1 MRHLCSAGM
10 VLLCACSEA
19 AMAATVTFDLAPVA
33 TTTGNEVV
41 VAPGQTVAYQ
51 LIAIVVSDTEVADNH
66 GLEAFTVSIQTN
78 SGVAQPPL
86 DAFGPLIAQ
95 HLTVFPSLGTAQD
108 DRILDITAS
117 QLGLGAPFFE
127 GIGVG
132 QAVVL
137 ATGHFNT
144 PATEGA
150 FTVKVADNP
159 TAFVVGA
166 GSKEGLAIPAN
177 GHAGPG
183 FTIRTS
189 SAAGGGTATGSDQ
202 SNAAG
207 NQGSAEQSGA
217 SGTTPTTEAG
227 GTTQPLP
234 PALQA
239 IAVLAGALVGL
250 VMAYA
255 LFGPMGLA
263 LGLVLVPLLAYVLLL
278 MGGR

>member
-1 MRHLCSAGM
+1 MRHLCSAGL
-10 VLLCACSEA
+10 VLLYACSEA
-19 AMAATVTFDLAPVA
+19 ALAATVTFDLAPVSA
-33 TTTGNEVV
+33 TLGGEVV
-41 VAPGQTVAYQ
+41 VPPGQTVEYQ
-51 LIAIVVSDTEVADNH
+51 LTAIVASDTEVADNH
-66 GLEAFTVSIQTN
+66 GLEAFTVSIQTDL
-78 SGVAQPPL
+78 GVAQPPL

-95 HLTVFPSLGTAQD
+95 YLTAFASLGTAQD
-108 DRILDITAS
+108 GQIADIAAS
-117 QLGLGAPFFE
+117 QLGLGTPFFE

-144 PATEGA
+144 PATEGV

-159 TAFVVGA
+159 TALVVGA
-166 GSKEGLAIPAN
+166 GSKQGQAIPAN

-189 SAAGGGTATGSDQ
+189 SAAGGGTATGGGQSSAGGDQ
-202 SNAAG
+202 AG
-207 NQGSAEQSGA
+207 TDQSGA
-217 SGTTPTTEAG
+217 GGTTPTTGAAG
-227 GTTQPLP
+227 VTQPLP

-239 IAVLAGALVGL
+239 IVVLAGTLVGL

-278 MGGR
+278 MSGR

>member
-1 MRHLCSAGM
+1 MRHLCSAAM
-10 VLLCACSEA
+10 VLLYACSEA
-19 AMAATVTFDLAPVA
+19 ALAATVTFDLAPVSA
-33 TTTGNEVV
+33 TSGGEVV
-41 VAPGQTVAYQ
+41 VAPGQTVEYQ
-51 LIAIVVSDTEVADNH
+51 LTAIVASDTEVADNH
-66 GLEAFTVSIQTN
+66 GLEAFAVSIQTD
-78 SGVAQPPL
+78 SGIAQPPL

-95 HLTVFPSLGTAQD
+95 YLAAFPSLGTAQNGQ
-108 DRILDITAS
+108 IADIRAS
-117 QLGLGAPFFE
+117 QLGLGTPFFE

-144 PATEGA
+144 PATEGT

-159 TAFVVGA
+159 TAIVIGA

-189 SAAGGGTATGSDQ
+189 NAASGGAATGSDQ
-202 SNAAG
+202 SNTG
-207 NQGSAEQSGA
+207 GDQGATDQSGA
-217 SGTTPTTEAG
+217 GATTPTQTAG
-227 GTTQPLP
+227 ATQPLP

-239 IAVLAGALVGL
+239 IAVLAGTLVGL

-263 LGLVLVPLLAYVLLL
+263 LGLVLVPLLAYILLL
-278 MGGR
+278 MSGR